1 MARKVEAPT
10 YYVQPASK
18 AKKSTQLAA
27 ASKNK
32 TKVAAPD
39 KKKKK
44 IKVASH

>member
-1 MARKVEAPT
+1 MCGDFLMAAEN
-10 YYVQPASK
+10 
-18 AKKSTQLAA
+18 AA
-27 ASKNK
+27 YK

>member
-1 MARKVEAPT
+1 MAHKVEAPAR
-10 YYVQPASK
+10 YVEDASK

-27 ASKNK
+27 AGKNK

>member
-1 MARKVEAPT
+1 MARRVEAPEH
-10 YYVQPASK
+10 YVEYASK

-27 ASKNK
+27 KGKNK